1 MLESN
6 RYFCGTKVVAWEELC
21 HGQDWHGG
29 WEQWSLPT
37 ALPASPSRL
46 THLEPM
52 PARVWGGGGQPTME
66 GTAPSGWPSCIPYF
80 LSSPESSLPNIWST
94 HLARTSAYWGHPISN
109 QLPPPLR
116 DFLSREAAL
125 LPLALQ
131 AGPASKAFTSWST
144 TPGV

>member
-1 MLESN
+1 
-6 RYFCGTKVVAWEELC
+6 
-21 HGQDWHGG
+21 
-29 WEQWSLPT
+29 
-37 ALPASPSRL
+37 
-46 THLEPM
+46 
-52 PARVWGGGGQPTME
+52 ME
-66 GTAPSGWPSCIPYF
+66 GTALSGWPSCTPYF

-131 AGPASKAFTSWST
+131 AEPASKAFTSWST
-144 TPGV
+144 SPGVLSATRDLTYLRGSGRTRSGRWRGGILGRLAQRERTQGHWGVQKLWIPGCW